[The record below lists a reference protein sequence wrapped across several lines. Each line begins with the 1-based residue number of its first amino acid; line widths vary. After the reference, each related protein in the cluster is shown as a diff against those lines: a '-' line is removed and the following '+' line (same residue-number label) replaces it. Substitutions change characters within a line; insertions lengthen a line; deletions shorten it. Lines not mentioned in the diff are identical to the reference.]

1 MSLYKELKEKVCLL
15 NLKLYESGL
24 VIQTFGN
31 LSGIDRAKG
40 IFAIKPSG
48 ISYESLTPDD
58 IVIVD
63 LENRIVEGELNPSS
77 DSKTH
82 SLLYKS
88 FPKIGGIVHTHS
100 PYATAWAQAKNPIPC
115 FGTTHADH
123 NYGEIPC
130 TDELTNEQINGDYET
145 ETGKVITRKFE
156 NLSSQE
162 IEMVLVANHGPFT
175 WGKSPEAALKNSILL
190 EEISKM
196 ALFTKQINPE
206 AKNINKSLMD
216 KHYKRKHGESAYYGQ
231 K

>member
-1 MSLYKELKEKVCLL
+1 MSSYKELKEKICLL

-31 LSGIDRAKG
+31 LSGIDRSKG

-48 ISYESLTPDD
+48 ISYESLKPND

-82 SLLYKS
+82 SWLYKS
-88 FPKIGGIVHTHS
+88 FPEIGGIVHTHS
-100 PYATAWAQAKNPIPC
+100 SFATAWAQAKKPIPC

-123 NYGEIPC
+123 NYGDIPC

-145 ETGKVITRKFE
+145 ETGKVIERKFK
-156 NLSSQE
+156 NISWQE
-162 IEMVLVANHGPFT
+162 VEMVLVANHGPFT

-206 AKNINKSLMD
+206 AESINKSLMD
-216 KHYKRKHGESAYYGQ
+216 KHYQRKHGKSAYYGQ